1 MKYKF
6 KEIYVQAFVRRQK
19 SMQFSNEFSIK
30 QFEEL
35 FCF

>member
-1 MKYKF
+1 MNFKKF
-6 KEIYVQAFVRRQK
+6 KEIYVEAFVRRQ

>member
-6 KEIYVQAFVRRQK
+6 KEIYVQVFVGRQK
-19 SMQFSNEFSIK
+19 SMQFSSKISIK
-30 QFEEL
+30 QFEEP